1 GFSCSARGSWT
12 RPAKGKVK
20 LSMDAALFPD
30 VGFIGI
36 GYIVCNLFGEVLAVS
51 SHRVDLNLRS
61 LNC

>member
-1 GFSCSARGSWT
+1 
-12 RPAKGKVK
+12 
-20 LSMDAALFPD
+20 MDAALFPD

-36 GYIVCNLFGEVLAVS
+36 GYIVRNLFGEVLAVS